1 MAADHNELTQT
12 DVDQPNDGV
21 VGRDR
26 QRAPGLVEAQVT
38 DGHGQSH
45 EMPLEDSGRVREV
58 RDRVVGGARGE
69 ELTLGV
75 DGERGDCLFVLLLRW
90 ILNVPWLS
98 VEVAS
103 LEDLDQHVGAACDEL
118 FAVRRVGHA
127 ATALAVSG
135 AHVHALGCH
144 CVERWWLSSA
154 KREQQAKGRKEGPSL
169 FRRTRAPPN
178 CRLSSRTLTVCSTM
192 FLLIENP
199 TKTLATAF
207 MKKNNNDQL

>member
-1 MAADHNELTQT
+1 MAADHNELPQT

-144 CVERWWLSSA
+144 CGRSGGGYPRKEREP
-154 KREQQAKGRKEGPSL
+154 RERKEGPMMGHQSP
-169 FRRTRAPPN
+169 A
-178 CRLSSRTLTVCSTM
+178 
-192 FLLIENP
+192 
-199 TKTLATAF
+199 K
-207 MKKNNNDQL
+207 